1 MTWSLA
7 HHLGLR
13 LLALVM
19 SWVILAPKVIYAYD
33 LAKNNNVRP
42 IYHKTYRFAEIIALI
57 YILYFGSIDLQL
69 AVYVFRLR
77 HLATHRVRAHTKND
91 PVIGDRMMLEVDSP

>member
-1 MTWSLA
+1 MTRSLA

-33 LAKNNNVRP
+33 LTKNNNVRP
-42 IYHKTYRFAEIIALI
+42 FYRKTSRFAETNAFID
-57 YILYFGSIDLQL
+57 ILYFGSIDLQL

-77 HLATHRVRAHTKND
+77 HLTAHRVRARTKND
-91 PVIGDRMMLEVDSP
+91 PVIGDRMMLEEGRP